1 MPKVSVIVPFHN
13 RLTWTREAVQSVLQQ
28 TYSDFELLLVDDGSE
43 EDIRSLPEIR
53 DARVKYLRQDHA
65 GRAAARN
72 MGVRAAQGKYVAFLD
87 SDDAFLPDKLKTQV
101 EVMECHPEIPFTHTS
116 YMLWDAGEGT
126 EKEVASGRFSGRVYP
141 RILAYC
147 PIATPTVMVRTQ
159 TLSRDPFLEQLSV
172 AEDIVLWSKLA
183 KGSVIIGID
192 RALSRVRV
200 HREFTFRNNEIQ
212 LQAIQNIIDYAVAT
226 DRELGFFRKQQI
238 FSTMHSYRYFTYRKQ
253 RKYRK
258 ALESAVRA
266 LWTCPLNPDLYLH
279 AVQSLFPEYF
289 FYIAKRVKRM

>member
-1 MPKVSVIVPFHN
+1 
-13 RLTWTREAVQSVLQQ
+13 Q

-43 EDIRSLPEIR
+43 EDVRPLMEIH
-53 DARVKYLRQDHA
+53 DARLKYLYQDHA
-65 GRAAARN
+65 GRSAARN
-72 MGVRAAQGKYVAFLD
+72 MGLRAAKGKYVAFLD
-87 SDDAFLPDKLKTQV
+87 SDDAFLPDKLETQL
-101 EVMECHPEIPFTHTS
+101 EVMESHPEIPFTHTS
-116 YMLWDAGEGT
+116 YILWDAGAGT

-147 PIATPTVMVRTQ
+147 PIATPTVMIRTQ
-159 TLSRDPFLEQLSV
+159 ALSRDPFLEQCSV
-172 AEDIVLWSKLA
+172 AQDIVLWSKLA

-212 LQAIQNIIDYAVAT
+212 LQAIQNIIDYAVAP

-238 FSTMHSYRYFTYRKQ
+238 MSTMHSYRYLTYRRQ
-253 RKYRK
+253 RQYRK